1 MEEASALVAAVLSE
15 SADVAAVSEGTESGE
30 VSYTVSGKYCGSSSA
45 RVTPPSTSSAIEEAI
60 CCACE
65 SALAFRVVRCAP
77 SKETEADSAY
87 DQKEEDHNQKFDEE
101 QARTHPGIFFHRITG
116 RAQDAR
122 HPPFES
128 KR

>member
-1 MEEASALVAAVLSE
+1 MRERTGFPGRQV
-15 SADVAAVSEGTESGE
+15 
-30 VSYTVSGKYCGSSSA
+30 
-45 RVTPPSTSSAIEEAI
+45 
-60 CCACE
+60 CC
-65 SALAFRVVRCAP
+65 

-101 QARTHPGIFFHRITG
+101 QARTHPEIFFHRITG

-128 KR
+128 EW

>member
-1 MEEASALVAAVLSE
+1 MHARAHWLS
-15 SADVAAVSEGTESGE
+15 
-30 VSYTVSGKYCGSSSA
+30 GSSGVLQQ
-45 RVTPPSTSSAIEEAI
+45 R
-60 CCACE
+60 
-65 SALAFRVVRCAP
+65 
-77 SKETEADSAY
+77 DGAY

-128 KR
+128 ER